1 MKDLVADIKYDA
13 AKVIEQAVGPSKEFC
28 MGYMNPGA
36 PNGQGYISTMKLSV
50 GTVDVKDLDAVT
62 ENIVSYDR
70 CEKNDAYIGQIN
82 MLTVSSF
89 CGQNGAV
96 WGYDLAVHEDI
107 ATGKEK
113 PMYMQEQPDGKPAI
127 PVYNARPLLEASER
141 LFGREGQR
149 RFPPMP
155 GAHVICA
162 NKDVT
167 ARGPVWVWSAI
178 GIAILKNRSDGS
190 CLFIEDANTY
200 GDDST
205 TEAEIIG
212 FLEGSLRKVT
222 NSIVLCGQDQSV
234 EYDRIYVGYKYTFVE
249 PNQVGCALT
258 CAPYI
263 YLAQNAIPE
272 GMKAADLKGMPI
284 NEWEKKLGLEHL
296 TMIE

>member
-1 MKDLVADIKYDA
+1 MKDLVAGIKYDA
-13 AKVIEQAVGPSKEFC
+13 GKVINQAVGPSKQFC

-36 PNGQGYISTMKLSV
+36 KSGEGYISTLKLSV

-62 ENIVSYDR
+62 EVIVSYDR

-96 WGYDLAVHEDI
+96 WGFDLAKHDDI

-113 PMYMQEQPDGKPAI
+113 PMYMQSQPDGPDI
-127 PVYNARPLLEASER
+127 PVYNARPLLDAAER
-141 LFGREGQR
+141 LFGREKQR

-167 ARGPVWVWSAI
+167 ARGPLWVWSSI

-190 CLFIEDANTY
+190 CLFIEDTNTF
-200 GDDST
+200 GDEHT
-205 TEAEIIG
+205 TETELVD
-212 FLEGSLRKVT
+212 FLEGTLRKVT
-222 NSIVLCGQDQSV
+222 NSIALCGQDQSV
-234 EYDRIYVGYKYTFVE
+234 VYDRIYVGYKYTYVK
-249 PNQVGCALT
+249 PDQVGCALT

-263 YLAQNAIPE
+263 YLAQDAIPE
-272 GMKAADLKGMPI
+272 GMEASDLQRLTI
-284 NEWEKKLGLEHL
+284 SDWEKKLDLEDL
-296 TMIE
+296 K

>member
-1 MKDLVADIKYDA
+1 MKDLVAGIKYDA
-13 AKVIEQAVGPSKEFC
+13 GKVINQAVGPSKQFC

-36 PNGQGYISTMKLSV
+36 QSGEGYISTLKLSV

-62 ENIVSYDR
+62 EVIVSYDR

-96 WGYDLAVHEDI
+96 WGLDLAKHDDI
-107 ATGKEK
+107 AAGNES
-113 PMYMQEQPDGKPAI
+113 PMYMQSQPDGPDI
-127 PVYNARPLLEASER
+127 PVYNARTLLDAAER
-141 LFGREGQR
+141 LFGREKQR

-167 ARGPVWVWSAI
+167 ARGPLWVWSSI
-178 GIAILKNRSDGS
+178 GIAILKDRSDGS
-190 CLFIEDANTY
+190 CLFIEDANTF
-200 GDDST
+200 GDEHT
-205 TEAEIIG
+205 TEAEVVD
-212 FLEGSLRKVT
+212 FLEGTLRRVT
-222 NSIVLCGQDQSV
+222 HSIALCGQDQSV
-234 EYDRIYVGYKYTFVE
+234 VYDRIYVAYKYTYVK

-263 YLAQNAIPE
+263 YLAQDAIPE
-272 GMKAADLKGMPI
+272 GMEAADLQHLTLS
-284 NEWEKKLGLEHL
+284 EWEKKLGLEEL
-296 TMIE
+296 K